1 MLDNL
6 KLDKYYF
13 NMRTLALDIGM
24 TRTGYAFGNTELGV
38 ALTRPQILLTQNL
51 ERFLLQENTIERIE
65 LLIVGIPTNR
75 NSEATSMTQFAL
87 EKIKLITEILP
98 DVKIIQV
105 NEKSTSRVA
114 DKNLKEAVKSTQ
126 KVQMFND
133 NEAARILLQEYLDK
147 V

>member
-1 MLDNL
+1 
-6 KLDKYYF
+6 
-13 NMRTLALDIGM
+13 MRTLALDIGM